1 MNNSYSIDGQ
11 NTMDQNTPSLRIT
24 KFMCIPT
31 GDYKTP
37 YQRAYNLNPDP
48 QSLDTL
54 NAIVHSNPNGKVTQ
68 TDIASALTDM
78 VSLDFSSATAA
89 AIANGWGTK
98 RLAFFMEVEVPKHNF
113 TEVVYLQGYSEYYDP
128 SLTGK
133 IDPNMLFYINS
144 VLIVSKVYDPTTNSI
159 NVLPR
164 ETYNIV
170 RSDDGVMQDIVMG
183 DMDEKVTIRPTDLLS
198 TLSINDTWGNG
209 DTELVNHYGSVD
221 VSKAI
226 PSTRTNNNPVEYYSK
241 IINSTIDAT
250 NITGNDNSAS
260 MPDILLQAAQ
270 LVSEPNLLTNEFIV
284 TLYRLTGNIAPTEFT
299 ISTLE
304 RIHPINIDI
313 FEQNNEVAINLNPV
327 FASEN
332 TEDLFQATIENNLST
347 IGVQSISG
355 YMTEDFILELAVG
368 VSNIAGVP
376 VVNILHIRS
385 FITGIDLTRYANR
398 IKSKIEHVLLRELT
412 KNNTMLID
420 AIYHVDLLG
429 DSNVEISVNHG
440 PKIHYRYPM
449 FADSLYSPVTT
460 TKGKRDAMVDE
471 VSTVIDYTF

>member
-11 NTMDQNTPSLRIT
+11 NAMNQNTPSLRIT
-24 KFMCIPT
+24 NFMCLST
-31 GDYKTP
+31 GNYKTP

-89 AIANGWGTK
+89 AIANGWGTE
-98 RLAFFMEVEVPKHNF
+98 RLAFFMEVEIPKHNY

-128 SLTGK
+128 TLTGN
-133 IDPNMLFYINS
+133 IDYNMLFYINS
-144 VLIVSKVYDPTTNSI
+144 VLIVSKVYDPTTNTI

-250 NITGNDNSAS
+250 NITGGDNSAGMS
-260 MPDILLQAAQ
+260 DILLQAAQ

-299 ISTLE
+299 INTLE
-304 RIHPINIDI
+304 RIHPININI
-313 FEQNNEVAINLNPV
+313 FERDIRKKVNLNPV

-332 TEDLFQATIENNLST
+332 TEDLFQPTIENNLAT
-347 IGVQSISG
+347 IGIQSISG
-355 YMTEDFILELAVG
+355 YMTDDFIIELAVG
-368 VSNIAGVP
+368 ISNITGVP
-376 VVNILHIRS
+376 VVKILHIES
-385 FITGIDLTRYANR
+385 FVHGIDKTRYANR
-398 IKSKIEHVLLRELT
+398 IKSKIEHVLMRELT
-412 KNNTMLID
+412 RNNTMLVDGLYFI
-420 AIYHVDLLG
+420 DLLG
-429 DSNVEISVNHG
+429 DSDVMISVNNG
-440 PKIHYRYPM
+440 LKIHYRYPM
-449 FADSLYSPVTT
+449 FADSLFSPVTT